1 MIAVLAAGA
10 LALSV
15 SPARLALVAPAARR
29 IELRNAGTARVVVDV
44 ARRPVDGRTPPA
56 WLQVQPARLV
66 LRGGAA
72 GVLTLRAPAHAA
84 ADAGD
89 HELLVLLTARPS
101 QRTAIAVRLRLNVR
115 VRIRVPGV
123 VNRRLE
129 LLGLRVRRRAG
140 SRVLF
145 VSLAN
150 RGNVTEQIRGRL
162 TVSLLRGRRIVSRLR
177 LRRPGE
183 LLPGSRRAFALPYA
197 GSVRGPAT
205 AVVQLRVSRSGP
217 LLRRRFRLRL

>member
-44 ARRPVDGRTPPA
+44 ARRPVDGRTSPA

-66 LRGGAA
+66 LRGGTA

-129 LLGLRVRRRAG
+129 LLGLRVRRRGG

-162 TVSLLRGRRIVSRLR
+162 TVTLLHARRVVSRLR

-217 LLRRRFRLRL
+217 PLRRRFRLRL

>member
-1 MIAVLAAGA
+1 MIAALAAGA

-44 ARRPVDGRTPPA
+44 ARRPVDGRTSPA
-56 WLQVQPARLV
+56 WLQVHPTRLA
-66 LRGGAA
+66 LRGGAV
-72 GVLTLRAPAHAA
+72 GVLTLRAPAHGA

-129 LLGLRVRRRAG
+129 LLGLRVRRRVSG
-140 SRVLF
+140 RVLF
-145 VSLAN
+145 VSVAN

-162 TVSLLRGRRIVSRLR
+162 SVTLLRGRRVVSRLR

-183 LLPGSRRAFALPYA
+183 LLPGTRRAFALPYA

-205 AVVQLRVSRSGP
+205 AVVQLRVNGADP
-217 LLRRRFRLRL
+217 PLRRRFRLRL

>member
-1 MIAVLAAGA
+1 MIAVLTAGA
-10 LALSV
+10 LVLSV

-29 IELRNAGTARVVVDV
+29 VELRNAGTARVVVDV
-44 ARRPVDGRTPPA
+44 ARRPVDGRTSPA
-56 WLQVQPARLV
+56 WLSVHPTRLV
-66 LRGGAA
+66 LGGGAA
-72 GVLTLRAPAHAA
+72 GVLTLRAPAHTA

-101 QRTAIAVRLRLNVR
+101 QRRTIAVRVRLGVR
-115 VRIRVPGV
+115 VHIRVPGIV
-123 VNRRLE
+123 RRRLA
-129 LLGLRVRRRAG
+129 LLGLRLRRRADG
-140 SRVLF
+140 RVLF

-162 TVSLLRGRRIVSRLR
+162 TVTLLRRSQVVSRLR

-183 LLPGSRRAFALPYA
+183 LLPGMSRSFALPYT

-205 AVVQLRVSRSGP
+205 AVVELRGSGDGNR
-217 LLRRRFRLRL
+217 LRRRFRLRL